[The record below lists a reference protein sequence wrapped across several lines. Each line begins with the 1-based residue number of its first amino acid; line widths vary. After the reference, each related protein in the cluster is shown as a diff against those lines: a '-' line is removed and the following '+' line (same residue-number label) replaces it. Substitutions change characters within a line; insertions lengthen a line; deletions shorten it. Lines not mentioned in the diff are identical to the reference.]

1 MKICVYGAGAVGGRL
16 AVHLSRAG
24 AEVSVIARG
33 AHGRAIRRA
42 GLALLSGEDRFC
54 VRLQCEEDAT
64 ALPAQDVVIVTVKGP
79 GLPAIAEP
87 LKRMAARGARVVF
100 VMNGVPWWFAD
111 GLAVTLPPTFADLL
125 DPGARLRGAI
135 STEQLVWGVV
145 YSSNEVVEPGVV
157 RSTNPTNRL
166 ILGRPDGAADRQ
178 IDALVDLLA
187 RAGYEAKASANI
199 RQEVWIKMRLIVG
212 ASTVSALTGG
222 TLQQLIDDPSVRQL
236 VVTLMR
242 EAAATG
248 RRLGFEIPDDID
260 NRLDYYR
267 DATGPVRPSMLQDFD
282 RGREP
287 EIENGILAFSAI
299 AAAVGQAVPAMDLV
313 ATLIR
318 AKKAF
323 MNKPAG
329 TNP

>member
-1 MKICVYGAGAVGGRL
+1 MKICIYGAGAVGGSL
-16 AVHLSRAG
+16 AVRLSRAG

-42 GLALLSGEDRFC
+42 GLTLLSGEDRFC
-54 VRLQCEEDAT
+54 VRLQCAEDSA
-64 ALPAQDVVIVTVKGP
+64 ALPAQEVVIVTVKGP

-87 LKRMAARGARVVF
+87 LKRMAARGTRVVF
-100 VMNGVPWWFAD
+100 VMNGVPWWFAE
-111 GLAVTLPPTFADLL
+111 GLANTLPPTFADLL
-125 DPGARLRGAI
+125 DPGARLRSALTPAQI
-135 STEQLVWGVV
+135 VWGVV
-145 YSSNEVVEPGVV
+145 YSSNEVVAPGVI
-157 RSTNPTNRL
+157 RSTNPKSRL

-178 IDALVDLLA
+178 IDALVALLA

-222 TLQQLIDDPSVRQL
+222 TLQQLIDDQPVRQL
-236 VVTLMR
+236 VATLMR

-260 NRLDYYR
+260 NRLAHYR
-267 DATGPVRPSMLQDFD
+267 DAPDPVRPSMLQDFD
-282 RGREP
+282 LGRAP

-318 AKKAF
+318 AKKTF
-323 MNKPAG
+323 MKKSAG
-329 TNP
+329 TSP